1 MSEKAPIIKPI
12 KVKEYQVKQSRYEH
26 VSKLPTRSII
36 NAASGSGKTQL
47 VANLILD
54 IYRGCFSRIY
64 IVSPSIDI
72 DDTWLPVKK
81 FIADELTTTEDE
93 QIYYPD
99 FDGEA
104 VQHILT
110 TQKKVIDH
118 QKKDPK
124 TKKLFSILL
133 VFDDVADN
141 KAIHNNPAL
150 NSCFTRGRH
159 SQISTI
165 LSTQKYNAVSTIIR
179 TNMDSM
185 YLFRLRNANDLQA
198 VIDELSALLDKKILL
213 EVYMKATEQRYSF
226 LFIKLTSPTINDMFY
241 VKFQSKIMIND
252 E

>member
-1 MSEKAPIIKPI
+1 MSKPNI
-12 KVKEYQVKQSRYEH
+12 TPVKVKQYDVKQSKYEH

-36 NAASGSGKTQL
+36 NAASGSGKTVLIQ
-47 VANLILD
+47 NLILD
-54 IYRGCFSRIY
+54 IYKGCFSRIY
-64 IVSPSIDI
+64 IFSPSIDI

-81 FIADELTTTEDE
+81 YIEEELTKTKDE
-93 QIYYPD
+93 QIYYQD
-99 FDGEA
+99 FDSEA
-104 VQHILT
+104 VQNILT
-110 TQKKVIDH
+110 TQKNIIDH

-133 VFDDVADN
+133 IFDDVADN
-141 KAIHNNPAL
+141 KAIHNSQAL

-213 EVYMKATEQRYSF
+213 QVYMKATEQRFSF
-226 LFIKLTSPTINDMFY
+226 LFIKLTSPTIDDMFY
-241 VKFQSKIMIND
+241 VKFDGRIKIQD

>member
-1 MSEKAPIIKPI
+1 MSKPNIAPI
-12 KVKEYQVKQSRYEH
+12 KVKQYDVKQSKYEH

-36 NAASGSGKTQL
+36 NAPSGSGKTVLIQ
-47 VANLILD
+47 NLILD

-64 IVSPSIDI
+64 IFSPSVDI
-72 DDTWLPVKK
+72 DDAFLPIKK
-81 FIADELTTTEDE
+81 YIDSELTKTDDE

-104 VQHILT
+104 VQQILT
-110 TQKKVIDH
+110 TQKNIIDH

-133 VFDDVADN
+133 IFDDVADN
-141 KAIHNNPAL
+141 KAIHNNQAL

-165 LSTQKYNAVSTIIR
+165 LSTQRYNAVSTIIR

-198 VIDELSALLDKKILL
+198 VMDELSALLDKKILL
-213 EVYMKATEQRYSF
+213 EVYMKATDAPYSF
-226 LFIKLTSPTINDMFY
+226 LFIKLTSKTINEMFF
-241 VKFQSKIMIND
+241 VNFDKRIMIND

>member
-1 MSEKAPIIKPI
+1 MSKPNIVPI
-12 KVKEYQVKQSRYEH
+12 KVKEYQVKQSKYEH
-26 VSKLPTRSII
+26 VSKLLTRSVI
-36 NAASGSGKTQL
+36 NAASGSGKTVLIQ
-47 VANLILD
+47 NLILD
-54 IYRGCFSRIY
+54 IYKGCFSRIY
-64 IVSPSIDI
+64 IFSPSIDI

-81 FIADELTTTEDE
+81 YIADELTTTEDE
-93 QIYYPD
+93 QIYYQD
-99 FDGEA
+99 FDGDA
-104 VQHILT
+104 VQHILA

-133 VFDDVADN
+133 IFDDVADN
-141 KAIHNNPAL
+141 KAIHNNQAL

-213 EVYMKATEQRYSF
+213 EVYMKATEERFSF

-241 VKFQSKIMIND
+241 VEFQSKIMIHD